1 MKNPYVLDIDAESK
15 YTMAQ
20 ESLRYGLIDLLN
32 EKSIEQVSVKELCQK
47 SSVARSTFYA
57 YYNNVKDLLVETE
70 DWFIAQ
76 LSKLDQ
82 NITDPANFKNP
93 QDFGYF
99 YTLLHFIEGKK
110 ELLTALVIKN
120 YDHELV
126 EKWKLAIKSN
136 LFKRIQPQKFDLT
149 ADLLFEMLA
158 SEVISA
164 FIFYLQHLNEKDSLP
179 PEQILQII
187 ANKLAD
193 FKAYF

>member
-1 MKNPYVLDIDAESK
+1 
-15 YTMAQ
+15 
-20 ESLRYGLIDLLN
+20 
-32 EKSIEQVSVKELCQK
+32 
-47 SSVARSTFYA
+47 
-57 YYNNVKDLLVETE
+57 
-70 DWFIAQ
+70 
-76 LSKLDQ
+76 
-82 NITDPANFKNP
+82 
-93 QDFGYF
+93 
-99 YTLLHFIEGKK
+99 LLHFIEGKK